1 MRGRRKEKKM
11 TDKIID
17 ILKASDADGFEITDT
32 TTLAYE
38 FYFIKHRLDQ
48 NRVRDVEHINVKVYK
63 KLDDGKMLGS
73 ASGEI
78 YPTLTDEEIKEEID
92 KLISRA
98 ENVKNP
104 FYELNKPEDYEVS
117 KSEDVDVSQIAENFV
132 KAMKELPETDTE
144 YINSYEIFAEK
155 NKRRFIN
162 SEGIDISFE
171 YPSSMVEVVVN
182 ARDSEHEIELYRMY
196 KAGSCDSE
204 NLKKDIAEV
213 LRYGKDKLIAKPT
226 PKLGKAAVV
235 FPTSDAVQ
243 IYSWFVEKCNA
254 GFIYSKYSDWEI
266 GKEVAPRAKG
276 DKVTLKS
283 VKYLPNSSKNFDVD
297 DEGAVIRDMT
307 VLDKNVPTTFFGG
320 RRFRYYLGIKDS
332 YLACNFDVEGGSK
345 TSEEIRSGKYLEIV
359 EFSDFAVDSI
369 SGDIAGEIRLGY
381 YHDGEKVTP
390 VSGGS
395 ISGCMTDF
403 VNEMYMSKEKRQYD
417 NFNIPALT
425 RLENVSVTGVE

>member
-1 MRGRRKEKKM
+1 M
-11 TDKIID
+11 TDKIIE
-17 ILKASDADGFEITDT
+17 ILKASSADAYEITDT

-38 FYFIKHRLDQ
+38 FYFIKHKLDQ

-78 YPTLTDEEIKEEID
+78 YPTLSEDEIKEEIN
-92 KLISRA
+92 KLIDRA

-104 FYELNKPEDYEVS
+104 YYELNKPEEFEASKASEVN
-117 KSEDVDVSQIAENFV
+117 VSQIAENFV
-132 KAMKELPETDTE
+132 TAMKSLPETDTE

-155 NKRRFIN
+155 NKRRFVN
-162 SEGIDISFE
+162 SEGIDITFE

-182 ARDSEHEIELYRMY
+182 AREGEHEIELYRMY
-196 KAGSCDSE
+196 KAGTCDSE

-213 LRYGKDKLIAKPT
+213 LKYGKDKLITKPT

-266 GKEVAPRAKG
+266 GEDIAPKAKG

-283 VKYLPNSSKNFDVD
+283 VKNLPNSSRNFDVD
-297 DEGAVIRDMT
+297 EEGAVIRDMS
-307 VLDKNVPTTFFGG
+307 VLENNVPKTFFGG
-320 RRFRYYLGIKDS
+320 RRFRYYLGIENS
-332 YLACNFDVEGGSK
+332 YLACNFDITGGSK
-345 TSEEIRSGKYLEIV
+345 TADEIRNGKYLEIV
-359 EFSDFAVDSI
+359 EFSDFAVDAI

-381 YHDGEKVTP
+381 YHDGDKVTP

-395 ISGCMTDF
+395 ISGCMNDF

-425 RLENVSVTGVE
+425 RLENVSVTGIE

>member
-1 MRGRRKEKKM
+1 MIEKLLN
-11 TDKIID
+11 
-17 ILKASDADGFEITDT
+17 ILKASNADGFEITDT

-48 NRVRDVEHINVKVYK
+48 NRVRDVQHINVKVYK

-78 YPTLTDEEIKEEID
+78 YPTLTEDEIKDEVD

-104 FYELNKPEDYEVS
+104 FYELNKPADFDIS
-117 KSEDVDVSQIAENFV
+117 KNEKVDVSKIAENFV
-132 KAMKELPETDTE
+132 EAMKSVPETDTE

-155 NKRRFIN
+155 NIRHFIN
-162 SEGIDISFE
+162 SEGIDITFE

-182 ARDSEHEIELYRMY
+182 AREGEHEIELYRLY
-196 KAGSCDSE
+196 KAGSCDGE

-213 LRYGKDKLIAKPT
+213 LKYGKDKLIAKPT

-266 GKEVAPRAKG
+266 GKDIAPNAKG
-276 DKVTLKS
+276 DKVTLCS
-283 VKYLPNSSKNFDVD
+283 VKNLPNSSRNFDVD
-297 DEGAVIRDMT
+297 DEGAPIYDMT
-307 VLDKNVPTTFFGG
+307 VIENNVPKTFFGG

-332 YLACNFDVEGGSK
+332 YLACNFDVTGGSK
-345 TSEEIRSGKYLEIV
+345 TAEEIRDGKYLEVV
-359 EFSDFAVDSI
+359 EFSDFEVDPI

-381 YHDGEKVTP
+381 YHDGDKVTP

-403 VNEMYMSKEKRQYD
+403 VKEMYMSKEKRQYD
-417 NFNIPALT
+417 NFYIPALT

>member
-1 MRGRRKEKKM
+1 MIEKLLN
-11 TDKIID
+11 
-17 ILKASDADGFEITDT
+17 ILKASNADGFEITDT
-32 TTLAYE
+32 TILAYE

-48 NRVRDVEHINVKVYK
+48 NRVRDVQHINVKVYK

-78 YPTLTDEEIKEEID
+78 YPTLTEDEIKDEVD

-104 FYELNKPEDYEVS
+104 FYELNKPADFDIS
-117 KSEDVDVSQIAENFV
+117 KNEKVDVSKIAENFV
-132 KAMKELPETDTE
+132 EAMKSVPETDTE

-155 NKRRFIN
+155 NIRHFIN
-162 SEGIDISFE
+162 SEGIDITFE

-182 ARDSEHEIELYRMY
+182 AREGEHEIELYRLY
-196 KAGSCDSE
+196 KAGSCDGE
-204 NLKKDIAEV
+204 NLKKEISEV
-213 LRYGKDKLIAKPT
+213 LKYGKDKLIAKPT

-266 GKEVAPRAKG
+266 GKDIASNAKG
-276 DKVTLKS
+276 DKVTLCS
-283 VKYLPNSSKNFDVD
+283 VKNLPNSSRNFDVD
-297 DEGAVIRDMT
+297 DEGAPIYDMT
-307 VLDKNVPTTFFGG
+307 VIENNVPKTFFGG

-332 YLACNFDVEGGSK
+332 YLACNFDVTGGSK
-345 TSEEIRSGKYLEIV
+345 TSEEIRDGKYLEVV
-359 EFSDFAVDSI
+359 EFSDFEVDPI

-381 YHDGEKVTP
+381 YHDGDKVTP

-403 VNEMYMSKEKRQYD
+403 VKEMYMSKEKRQYD
-417 NFNIPALT
+417 NFYIPALT

>member
-1 MRGRRKEKKM
+1 MIEKLLE
-11 TDKIID
+11 
-17 ILKASDADGFEITDT
+17 ILKASGVDGFEVTDT

-48 NRVRDVEHINVKVYK
+48 NRVRDVEHVNVKVFK
-63 KLDDGKMLGS
+63 KLDDGKLLGS

-78 YPTLTDEEIKEEID
+78 APTFTEEEIKAEVA
-92 KLISRA
+92 KLIDRA

-104 FYELNKPEDYEVS
+104 FYELNKPADIDIASSEEVNVS
-117 KSEDVDVSQIAENFV
+117 KIAENFV
-132 KAMKELPETDTE
+132 SAMKEIPETETE

-155 NKRRFIN
+155 NIRHFIN
-162 SEGIDISFE
+162 SEGIDITFE

-182 ARDSEHEIELYRMY
+182 AKEGNHEIELYRMY
-196 KAGSCDSE
+196 KAGTCDKE
-204 NLKKDIAEV
+204 NLKKDISEV

-226 PKLGKAAVV
+226 LKLGRMAVV
-235 FPTSDAVQ
+235 FPTSDAVS
-243 IYSWFVEKCNA
+243 IYSWFAEKCNA

-266 GKEVAPRAKG
+266 GKDIAPKAKG
-276 DKVTLKS
+276 DKVTLNTLRN
-283 VKYLPNSSKNFDVD
+283 LPNSSRNFDVD
-297 DEGAVIRDMT
+297 EEGAPIYDMT
-307 VLDKNVPTTFFGG
+307 VLEENVPKTFFGG
-320 RRFRYYLGIKDS
+320 RRFRYYLGIEDS
-332 YLACNFDVEGGSK
+332 YLAANFDITGGSK
-345 TSEEIRSGKYLEIV
+345 TADEIRSGKYLEIV

-381 YHDGEKVTP
+381 YHDGEKITP

-395 ISGCMTDF
+395 ISGNMANF
-403 VNEMYMSKEKRQYD
+403 VNEMYMTREKRQYD

>member
-1 MRGRRKEKKM
+1 MIEKLLE
-11 TDKIID
+11 
-17 ILKASDADGFEITDT
+17 ILKASGADGYEITDT

-48 NRVRDVEHINVKVYK
+48 NRVRDVQHVNVKVFK

-78 YPTLTDEEIKEEID
+78 APTFTEEEIRDEVE
-92 KLISRA
+92 KLIDRA

-104 FYELNKPEDYEVS
+104 FYELNKPADYDAS
-117 KSEDVDVSQIAENFV
+117 KSEAVDVSKIAENFV
-132 KAMKELPETDTE
+132 AAMKEIPETETE

-155 NKRRFIN
+155 NIRHFIN
-162 SEGIDISFE
+162 SEGIDITFE

-182 ARDSEHEIELYRMY
+182 AKEGSHEIELYRMY
-196 KAGSCDSE
+196 KAGGCNKE
-204 NLKKDIAEV
+204 NLKKDVSEV

-226 PKLGKAAVV
+226 PKLGKMAVV
-235 FPTSDAVQ
+235 FPTSDAVS
-243 IYSWFVEKCNA
+243 IYSWFAEKCNA

-266 GKEVAPRAKG
+266 GKDIAPRAKG
-276 DKVTLKS
+276 DKVTLKTLRN
-283 VKYLPNSSKNFDVD
+283 LPNSSKNFDVD
-297 DEGAVIRDMT
+297 DEGAPIYDMT
-307 VLDKNVPTTFFGG
+307 VLESNVPKTFFGG
-320 RRFRYYLGIKDS
+320 RRFRYYLGIEDS
-332 YLACNFDVEGGSK
+332 YLACNFDVSGGSK
-345 TSEEIRSGKYLEIV
+345 SADEIRSGKYLEIV

-381 YHDGEKVTP
+381 YHDGDKVTP

-395 ISGCMTDF
+395 ISGCMVSF
-403 VNEMYMSKEKRQYD
+403 VNEIYMSKEKRQYD

-425 RLENVSVTGVE
+425 RLENVSVTGIE